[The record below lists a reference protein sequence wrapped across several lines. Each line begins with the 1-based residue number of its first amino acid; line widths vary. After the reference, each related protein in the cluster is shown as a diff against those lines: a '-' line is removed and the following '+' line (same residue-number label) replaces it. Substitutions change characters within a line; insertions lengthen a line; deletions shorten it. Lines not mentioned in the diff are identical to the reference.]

1 MASSLNE
8 YRAFFDLRG
17 KNALVAGGAGGIG
30 RSVSEGLAAL
40 GCRVFLTARG
50 EAKAEVA
57 AREIRE
63 AGGDAQGLALDVE
76 SMDDL
81 GRFMTSLHEQ
91 VEKVDVLVNCVGQHI
106 EAPAVSY
113 KEEDWDH
120 ILAVN
125 LKTAFFLSQEIAKRQ
140 IGTKAPMTST
150 IGRSFKN
157 DGTIYG
163 PSCMVRLYLRACE
176 WLKTTKED

>member
-140 IGTKAPMTST
+140 IGKGGASTS
-150 IGRSFKN
+150 I
-157 DGTIYG
+157 
-163 PSCMVRLYLRACE
+163 
-176 WLKTTKED
+176 